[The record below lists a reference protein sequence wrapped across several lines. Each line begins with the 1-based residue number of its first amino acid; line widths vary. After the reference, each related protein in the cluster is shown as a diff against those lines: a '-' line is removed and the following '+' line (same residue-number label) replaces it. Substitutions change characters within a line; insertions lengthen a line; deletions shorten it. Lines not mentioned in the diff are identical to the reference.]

1 MTDIAD
7 RYRKVAGRFTRTAA
21 AVPPTAWENLSPC
34 EGWTAR
40 DVVRHLV
47 EWFPPFL
54 RDGAGIELP
63 SGPSADVDP
72 LGAWQALDGG
82 VQAVLDDPA
91 TEGRAFSH
99 PVAGEHALGDAIAMF
114 FLGDVL
120 VHTWDLARATGLD
133 ETLDP
138 DEVATMLAGA
148 EPFDEVL
155 RSSGQYGPRVA
166 VPADADAQTKLI
178 AVMGRQP

>member
-1 MTDIAD
+1 MSEIAD
-7 RYRKVAGRFTRTAA
+7 RYRKVAGRFTETAA
-21 AVPPTAWENLSPC
+21 AVPAGAWDAPAPC
-34 EGWTAR
+34 EGWVAR
-40 DVVRHLV
+40 DVVRHMV

-63 SGPSADVDP
+63 SGPSPDVDP
-72 LGAWQALDGG
+72 VGAWQALNDG

-91 TEGRAFSH
+91 TDGRTFSH
-99 PVAGEHALGDAIAMF
+99 ERAGQHALPDAVGMF

-138 DEVATMLAGA
+138 EEVKGMLAGV
-148 EPFDEVL
+148 EPFDEML
-155 RSSGQYGPRVA
+155 RASGQYGPRVEVA
-166 VPADADAQTKLI
+166 ADADAQTKLI
-178 AVMGRQP
+178 AFMGRQP